1 MVKKIFGCQKTITQ
15 DLAKFHRSERHQ
27 TADSMSWWRARLKEQ
42 EKLKQLLNNLV
53 TGAVSANECLHQRG
67 LVSLNLQCEYLISK
81 CISLPGSFFS
91 EQHVCEV
98 HL

>member
-1 MVKKIFGCQKTITQ
+1 
-15 DLAKFHRSERHQ
+15 
-27 TADSMSWWRARLKEQ
+27 MSWWGARLKEQ

-53 TGAVSANECLHQRG
+53 TGAVSAIEYLHQRG
-67 LVSLNLQCEYLISK
+67 LVSLNLQCEYIISN

-98 HL
+98 QL